1 MATYRKLKSGN
12 WQARV
17 SKDGKEFSVGTF
29 RTKQE
34 AKIAA
39 AKVEERIYY
48 GHTLTDR
55 EMMFDEVA
63 NEWLHEHKKLTLKES
78 TFKQV
83 EVVVRLHILPYF
95 GNRKIMGIKRPEI
108 KRWLNKYAEVKNKN
122 GDDKY
127 AYGSRLRYLSVLK
140 GIFHYAT
147 HDLEILEKDPTQKLK
162 IPVKDK
168 IHINKDIKYY
178 SLNELN
184 KLLAFMENYN
194 HRRFKEYQ
202 LYYILILLLSKTGL
216 RISEALALRWTDIT
230 GNKIRIERQTSRDDN
245 NNLTLT
251 SLKNT
256 SSYRTIRIDEV
267 LVTALNDFK
276 KDQYQVILKYKTF
289 KKNTD
294 GIIFQN
300 FLGNYLTPSTVRDSI
315 QEYCLK
321 AGVEYKATHVF
332 RHTHAVLSLEAGASI
347 KYVSKRLGHASIK
360 VTADDYLDITE
371 KIEEDELTKFAEYT
385 KR

>member
-1 MATYRKLKSGN
+1 MATFRKLKSGN

-17 SKDGKEFSVGTF
+17 SKDGKEFSVGTY

-39 AKVEERIYY
+39 AKIEERIYY

-63 NEWLHEHKKLTLKES
+63 NEWLHDHKKLTLKDS
-78 TFKQV
+78 TYKQV

-95 GNRKIMGIKRPEI
+95 GNRKIMRIKRPEI
-108 KRWLNKYAEVKNKN
+108 KRWLNHYAEIKNKN

-127 AYGSRLRYLSVLK
+127 VYGSRLKYLSVLK

-147 HDLEILEKDPTQKLK
+147 HDLEILDKDPTQKLK
-162 IPVKDK
+162 VPIKDK
-168 IHINKDIKYY
+168 INIKNDIKYY
-178 SLNELN
+178 SLNDLN
-184 KLLAFMENYN
+184 MLITFMENYK
-194 HRRFKEYQ
+194 HQRFKEYQ
-202 LYYILILLLSKTGL
+202 LYYMLILLLSQTGL
-216 RISEALALRWTDIT
+216 RISEALALRWTDII
-230 GNKIRIERQTSRDDN
+230 GNKVRIERQTSRDDN
-245 NNLTLT
+245 NKLTLT

-267 LVTALNDFK
+267 LVKALNKFK

-289 KKNTD
+289 KKNDD

-300 FLGNYLTPSTVRDSI
+300 FLGNYLTPSTVRESL
-315 QEYCLK
+315 QEYCQK
-321 AGVEYKATHVF
+321 AGVEYNGTHVF
-332 RHTHAVLSLEAGASI
+332 RHTHAVLLLEAGASI
-347 KYVSKRLGHASIK
+347 KYVSNRLGHASIK
-360 VTADDYLDITE
+360 TTADEYLDITE
-371 KIEEDELTKFAEYT
+371 KIEEDELKKFAEYT